1 MFTNTTPRRSE
12 HGFTLTELLIVIVVM
27 GILAG
32 VVVFAMSG
40 VTNHAKSS
48 ACTTEKQTIDTA
60 EDAYYANPTNK
71 SQYGTVAKLVSGGYL
86 KATPKSYTVTLGAG
100 NTSYTI
106 AAIAGNANGCT

>member
-1 MFTNTTPRRSE
+1 MLTARNRRSE

-40 VTNHAKSS
+40 VTNHAKSTS
-48 ACTTEKQTIDTA
+48 CTTEKQTIQTA
-60 EDAYYANPTNK
+60 EDAYFANPTNNSK
-71 SQYGTVAKLVSGGYL
+71 YGSVNALVTGGYL

-100 NTSYTI
+100 SMSYTVT
-106 AAIAGNANGCT
+106 AIANNANGCT